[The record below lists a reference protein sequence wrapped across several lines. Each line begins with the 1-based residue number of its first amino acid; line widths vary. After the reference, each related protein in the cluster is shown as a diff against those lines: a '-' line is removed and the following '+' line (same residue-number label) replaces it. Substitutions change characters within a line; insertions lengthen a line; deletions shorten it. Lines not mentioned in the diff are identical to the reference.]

1 MLKYYN
7 YNDMIFASFE
17 DLDLPQIAEPEK
29 KPNFM
34 LYNKDIRTNKAAF
47 ALTDIGQI
55 RPDIDESYHWLNRN
69 RLQAGDYYDATLAA
83 YLEDG
88 PLKAI
93 NIKHPSWQRIALSY
107 PTTHSR
113 RVNIIALGDVGAT
126 MLIGLR
132 LLGGDVISKIGI
144 YDLNHKNAQRYEFEM
159 NQVIDGNEYD
169 ALPPVEAIDEDQIF
183 DCAVLIF
190 CAAANLPPVDSQVT
204 DVRMAQF
211 AANRKIIGEYARKA
225 RKAKFK
231 GFCCVVSD
239 PVDLLC
245 KELFTISNTNEQG
258 EFDGL
263 GIRGEYIQGYGLGV
277 MNARA
282 AYFAQKDSRFSSFL
296 SEGRAFGPH
305 GNDLIIANSIN
316 NYNHDLSLELTEK
329 AVTANLQMR
338 KMGFKP
344 YIAPALSS
352 AALAIIR
359 TLSGKWHYSSV
370 FLGGIYMGCKNRYI
384 YQGNQVECLP
394 LPDKLYQRI
403 EEAAHNLAQIN

>member
-1 MLKYYN
+1 MKYYSF
-7 YNDMIFASFE
+7 NDMIFGSFE
-17 DLDLPQIAEPEK
+17 DLDLPQIPEPEK
-29 KPNFM
+29 RPNFM
-34 LYNKDIRTNKAAF
+34 LYQRDIAKNKAAF

-55 RPDIDESYHWLNRN
+55 RPDSQESHHWLNRS
-69 RLQAGDYYDATLAA
+69 RLQAGEFYDAKLAA
-83 YLEDG
+83 YLAEG

-93 NIKHPSWQRIALSY
+93 NINHPSWQRIALAY
-107 PTTHSR
+107 PINHSR

-126 MLIGLR
+126 MLMGLR
-132 LLGGDVISKIGI
+132 LLGGEVISKIGI
-144 YDLNHKNAQRYEFEM
+144 YDLNQKNAERYEFEM
-159 NQVIDGNEYD
+159 NQVIDGHDYD
-169 ALPPVEAIDEDQIF
+169 TLPPVEVINEEQIF

-190 CAAANLPPVDSQVT
+190 CAAANLPPVDSQVK

-225 RKAKFK
+225 RKAKFM

-245 KELFTISNTNEQG
+245 KELFTVSNTNEQG

-263 GIRGEYIQGYGLGV
+263 GIRAEFIQGYGLGV

-282 AYFAQKDSRFSSFL
+282 AYFAKKDSRFSSFL
-296 SEGRAFGPH
+296 TEGRAFGPH

-316 NYNHDLSLELTEK
+316 NYNHDLSLELTAK
-329 AVTANLQMR
+329 AVTANMQMR
-338 KMGFKP
+338 KLGFKP

-359 TLSGKWHYSSV
+359 TLGGKWQYSSV
-370 FLGGIYMGCKNRYI
+370 FLGGIYMGCKNRYL